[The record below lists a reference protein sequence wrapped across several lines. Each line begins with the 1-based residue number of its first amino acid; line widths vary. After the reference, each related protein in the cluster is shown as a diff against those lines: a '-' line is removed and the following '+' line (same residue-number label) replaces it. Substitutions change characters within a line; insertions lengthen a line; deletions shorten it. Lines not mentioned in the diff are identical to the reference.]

1 MNLDEIGAI
10 GEIIG
15 AVAVVLT
22 LLYLASQTRQ
32 TRIAVESAANLGTVE
47 AHGRFRQALVYN
59 PDLTDLIAKANSDP
73 NVSDGEKIRLRAFFD
88 EVFLACVVGIL
99 TQTNQRTPRT
109 DVEFLVEFLTEN
121 PCGIIEW
128 KRKRT
133 ELQQLAPEFCRD
145 VDSQLGID
153 FHS

>member
-1 MNLDEIGAI
+1 MNWDAIGAI

-15 AVAVVLT
+15 ALAVVAT

-32 TRIAVESAANLGTVE
+32 TRTAVESKANLGTVE

-59 PDLTDLIAKANSDP
+59 PDLADLIAKANGDP
-73 NVSDGEKIRLRAFFD
+73 NISDGEKIRLRAFFD
-88 EVFLACVVGIL
+88 EVFMACVVGIL
-99 TQTNQRTPRT
+99 TRTNKRTPRT
-109 DVEFLVEFLTEN
+109 DVEFLVEFLTDN
-121 PCGIIEW
+121 PYGIIEW

-133 ELQQLAPEFCRD
+133 ELYQVALEFCRD

-153 FHS
+153 GDA